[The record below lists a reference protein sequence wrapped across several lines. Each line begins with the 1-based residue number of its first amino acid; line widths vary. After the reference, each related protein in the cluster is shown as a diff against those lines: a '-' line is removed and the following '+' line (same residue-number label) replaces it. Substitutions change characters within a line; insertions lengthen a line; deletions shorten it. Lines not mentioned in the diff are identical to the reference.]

1 MRPKLRCGE
10 EGANPGKSVLQ
21 GWQAR
26 EAVLV
31 PWSQLIR
38 CAPMVHCHPT
48 LVPLWMGEPVSSPSP
63 MVISVFIFCFYN
75 LLNLIF
81 SGSKNYSSCISGDDE
96 IFWCLSPTKLDWVQ
110 CQIDKCPLQS
120 IFSSLPT
127 REGTLSMIL
136 HSFLHSRDV
145 KL

>member
-21 GWQAR
+21 VLQAR

-38 CAPMVHCHPT
+38 CAPMVHCRPT
-48 LVPLWMGEPVSSPSP
+48 LVPMWMGVPVSFLSP
-63 MVISVFIFCFYN
+63 MVISVCIFCFYN
-75 LLNLIF
+75 FLNLIF
-81 SGSKNYSSCISGDDE
+81 SGSQTYYSCISGDDE
-96 IFWCLSPTKLDWVQ
+96 TFWCLPPTKPDLVQ

-120 IFSSLPT
+120 IFSP
-127 REGTLSMIL
+127 REGTLSKIL
-136 HSFLHSRDV
+136 PILLHSRDV